1 MREEYD
7 ANPQDFQDNSMKGVH
22 ARFYWFPYKD
32 EAASAEA
39 GRPIFQDR
47 EFVELLAPGNSTNIV
62 RRKVSDMDRRNFPQQ
77 YALFKQGDSEQMV
90 GTPLAEWP
98 MVTRSHVEELAY
110 IKCRTVEQ
118 LAEINDAACNTMP
131 GLYDLKKKAKLW
143 LEKAAS
149 DAPFTA
155 MAKENEELRARIAA
169 LEESMK
175 LPMAKKTA

>member
-7 ANPQDFQDNSMKGVH
+7 ANAQDFQDNSMKGVH
-22 ARFYWFPYKD
+22 ARFYIFPVKD

-39 GRPIFQDR
+39 GRPIFVEK
-47 EFVELLAPGNSTNIV
+47 EFVELVAPGNSTNII
-62 RRKVSDMDRRNFPQQ
+62 RRKVSDMDRRNFPAQ
-77 YALFKQGDSEQMV
+77 YAKFKEGDSEQLV

-98 MVTRSHVEELAY
+98 LVTRSQVEELAY

-118 LAEINDAACNTMP
+118 LGELNDLACNAIP
-131 GLYDLKKKAKLW
+131 GLYDLKRKAKMW

-155 MAKENEELRARIAA
+155 LAKENEDLKARIAA
-169 LEESMK
+169 LEESLKM
-175 LPMAKKTA
+175 PAAKKTA

>member
-7 ANPQDFQDNSMKGVH
+7 VNPQDFQDNSMKGVH
-22 ARFYWFPYKD
+22 ARFYWFPYRD
-32 EAASAEA
+32 EAASAEQ

-47 EFVELLAPGNSTNIV
+47 EFVELLAPGNSTNII
-62 RRKVSDMDRRNFPQQ
+62 RRKVSDLDRRNFPAQ
-77 YALFKQGDSEQMV
+77 YALFKQGDNEQLV

-98 MVTRSHVEELAY
+98 MVTRSQVEELAY

-118 LAEINDAACNTMP
+118 LGDLNDAACTTMP
-131 GLYDLKKKAKLW
+131 GLYDLKRKAKAW

-155 MAKENEELRARIAA
+155 LAKENDDLKARIAA

-175 LPMAKKTA
+175 LPVVKKTA

>member
-62 RRKVSDMDRRNFPQQ
+62 RRSSRRSTN
-77 YALFKQGDSEQMV
+77 SSRI
-90 GTPLAEWP
+90 W
-98 MVTRSHVEELAY
+98 RWN
-110 IKCRTVEQ
+110 R
-118 LAEINDAACNTMP
+118 
-131 GLYDLKKKAKLW
+131 KLW
-143 LEKAAS
+143 VDSFLGLSLLPKPIRS
-149 DAPFTA
+149 GTTTRHPDCRNTGII
-155 MAKENEELRARIAA
+155 LRY
-169 LEESMK
+169 K
-175 LPMAKKTA
+175 